1 MVRSGSPEEGEIVDL
16 TVSEREDHRA
26 GISDRNI
33 DKVTNRS
40 SLAARAPVNQRRR
53 AQAPSSRPGRQRRR
67 SRSRSW
73 SRSRSRSPIAGND
86 TQKGGDLELDASEVI
101 NGSKKEQIECR
112 ESEKQDR
119 QDKHVLTPT
128 EKRIKQT
135 AKEEAENQQNV
146 EKISQQST
154 SWHNPVVDNLI
165 SAGKLCLVLDLDHTL
180 LHSVMFSELE
190 PSVDAWLQG
199 RAEADAALPHQENR
213 MLFRISGMQMFSG
226 NVAYASAVIPFLDP
240 TGSLFGGRIIAQ
252 GAERPEDMRIDQP
265 KALEHGL
272 EARESI
278 TIVVDDSFAVW
289 QAHASSLI
297 MVERYLYFPS
307 NRLVVK
313 GTSLLENQKD
323 EDLKAGMLMITLN
336 LLEKMHAEVFKAL
349 KDSSAASKTTK
360 TTFEGAKS
368 DVRHVLTN
376 YRKKV
381 LKGVHLVFSRVIPLE
396 QDPKTHELWR
406 MAEAFGASCSAVMQ
420 PGVTTHLVAG
430 DAGTEKVLAARAQ
443 GIAVVSPLWLRG
455 CCLLWK
461 RLDEKKYAVGR

>member
-213 MLFRISGMQMFSG
+213 MLFRISG